1 MRTITS
7 LGKGRAIRREWDS
20 DPEIFSGWRTR
31 PIWLQALEGRKKRV
45 NLAGLGDVGMNTALG
60 LILTGSGLVDS
71 IGLYDLNADQCARLE
86 AEFSQIMPP
95 PGQQSLPA
103 VRVLRQEELF
113 DCDIF
118 LFCATRSIPAV
129 GSGVKDVR
137 MAQYEANRRILAFYA
152 QEAAKTAYKG
162 LFVVVSDPVDLLC
175 MEALRTSRKMF
186 GNGRPLTTDQII
198 GCGLG
203 VMHARASY
211 FAARHPEWS
220 LYLTEGRAFGP
231 HGEDLVIANSLDPAH
246 YQDEL
251 SKALTGRTSH
261 ANMEIRALGYKP
273 YLAPAM
279 SSAVLTV
286 LAMIRG
292 EWNYSAAYLNGL
304 YFGALNRQ
312 TPDGIE
318 WEKDALPDELYARL
332 ENAYR
337 HLEEILWD

>member
-7 LGKGRAIRREWDS
+7 LGEGRAIRREWDS
-20 DPEIFSGWRTR
+20 DTEIFSGWRTR
-31 PIWLQALEGRKKRV
+31 PVWLQAVENREKRV

-60 LILTGSGLVDS
+60 LILTGAGLVDS

-86 AEFSQIMPP
+86 TEFSQIMPP

-103 VRVLRQEELF
+103 VRILRQEELF

-152 QEAAKTAYKG
+152 QEAAKKVYKG

-175 MEALRTSRKMF
+175 MEALRTSRKMC

-246 YQDEL
+246 
-251 SKALTGRTSH
+251 
-261 ANMEIRALGYKP
+261 
-273 YLAPAM
+273 
-279 SSAVLTV
+279 
-286 LAMIRG
+286 
-292 EWNYSAAYLNGL
+292 
-304 YFGALNRQ
+304 
-312 TPDGIE
+312 
-318 WEKDALPDELYARL
+318 
-332 ENAYR
+332 
-337 HLEEILWD
+337 